1 MQKWLENKFTNCLNY
16 EHTILLNES
25 VIEFLL
31 CKNHFKILKKHY
43 FKEHS
48 IFFACEKIGKDLECK
63 NLNAKNNRESCVN
76 LVPQYSQNK
85 ALIGEFLNFY
95 RRKIAYLN
103 NILDSTNKH
112 IYLFGAHLFS
122 QFLLY
127 NGLKSEKIISILDN
141 NTTKQ
146 GKRLYGTRFLVESP
160 QILRHTNAL
169 LILNAGAYNN
179 EIKQDILQNI
189 NANVEIVDF

>member
-16 EHTILLNES
+16 EHTIFLNES

-31 CKNHFKILKKHY
+31 HKNHFKILKKHY

-48 IFFACEKIGKDLECK
+48 IFFACEAINFKHLD
-63 NLNAKNNRESCVN
+63 AKHHKSSVN
-76 LVPQYSQNK
+76 LTPQYSQNK
-85 ALIGEFLNFY
+85 ALIGEFLDFY
-95 RRKIAYLN
+95 RHKIAYLN
-103 NILDSTNKH
+103 NILDSTNKP
-112 IYLFGAHLFS
+112 IYLFWAHLFS

-127 NGLKSEKIISILDN
+127 NGLNSAKIISILDN
-141 NTTKQ
+141 NTKKQ
-146 GKRLYGTRFLVESP
+146 GKRLYGTRFLVQSP

-169 LILNAGAYNN
+169 LILNAGAYND